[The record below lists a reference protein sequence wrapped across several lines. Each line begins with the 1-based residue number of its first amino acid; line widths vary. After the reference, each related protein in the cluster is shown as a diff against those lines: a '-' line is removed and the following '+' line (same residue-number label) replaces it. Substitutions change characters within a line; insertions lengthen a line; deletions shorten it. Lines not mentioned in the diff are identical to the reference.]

1 MFKPFQGQFLELEN
15 ALSNAAFI
23 DLLREHGI
31 TKKRKNVS
39 TKSRQSE
46 SQRVVTPSV
55 DNIEGPRPT
64 VPMREFKSS
73 LEKNVGKESGWRFL
87 R

>member
-31 TKKRKNVS
+31 TKKRKDVS

-55 DNIEGPRPT
+55 EGPRPT
-64 VPMREFKSS
+64 VPMRKFKNS
-73 LEKNVGKESGWRFL
+73 LEKNIGKESGWRFL

>member
-46 SQRVVTPSV
+46 RVVTPSV

-64 VPMREFKSS
+64 VPMREFKNS
-73 LEKNVGKESGWRFL
+73 LEKKIGKESGWRFL

>member
-1 MFKPFQGQFLELEN
+1 M
-15 ALSNAAFI
+15 SNAAFI
-23 DLLREHGI
+23 DHLREHGI

-64 VPMREFKSS
+64 VPMREFKK
-73 LEKNVGKESGWRFL
+73 LVRRVAGVF
-87 R
+87 

>member
-15 ALSNAAFI
+15 ALSNAAFT

-64 VPMREFKSS
+64 VPMREFKK
-73 LEKNVGKESGWRFL
+73 LVRRVAGVF
-87 R
+87 

>member
-31 TKKRKNVS
+31 AKKRKNVS

-46 SQRVVTPSV
+46 RVVTPSV

-64 VPMREFKSS
+64 VPMREFENS
-73 LEKNVGKESGWRFL
+73 LEKKIGKESGWRFL